1 MKKRIK
7 TNKIYKK
14 LLILGI
20 LIYVA
25 YIFIGQQ
32 KTLNSYKNTQD
43 YYTEQLNMQ
52 LAYQE
57 SLNKTKSNIDSK
69 EYIEKIAREKLD
81 MYLPN
86 ERVYIDKGKKY

>member
-1 MKKRIK
+1 MKKQIK

-14 LLILGI
+14 LLILSI
-20 LIYVA
+20 LIYIA

-43 YYTEQLNMQ
+43 YYIEQLNTQ

-57 SLNKTKSNIDSK
+57 SLSKTKSNIDSK
-69 EYIEKIAREKLD
+69 EYIEKVAREKLD

-86 ERVYIDKGKKY
+86 ERVYIDKGI

>member
-1 MKKRIK
+1 MKKQLK
-7 TNKIYKK
+7 TNKLHKK
-14 LLILGI
+14 IVILGI

-32 KTLNSYKNTQD
+32 KTLNSYKATQN
-43 YYTEQLNMQ
+43 YYTEQLNIQ

-57 SLNKTKSNIDSK
+57 SLKETKANINSK
-69 EYIEKIAREKLD
+69 DYIEKVAREKLD

-86 ERVYIDKGKKY
+86 ERVYIDKGN

>member
-1 MKKRIK
+1 MKKQIK

-14 LLILGI
+14 LLILSI
-20 LIYVA
+20 LIYIA

-43 YYTEQLNMQ
+43 YYIEQLNTQ

-57 SLNKTKSNIDSK
+57 SLSKTKSNIDSK
-69 EYIEKIAREKLD
+69 EYIEKVAREKLD

-86 ERVYIDKGKKY
+86 ERVYIDKGIWY

>member
-1 MKKRIK
+1 MKKQLK

-20 LIYVA
+20 LVYVA

-43 YYTEQLNMQ
+43 YYIEQLNTQ

-69 EYIEKIAREKLD
+69 EYIEQVAREKLD

-86 ERVYIDKGKKY
+86 ERVYIDKSN

>member
-86 ERVYIDKGKKY
+86 ERVYIDKGN

>member
-1 MKKRIK
+1 MKKLIK

-14 LLILGI
+14 ILILGI

-32 KTLNSYKNTQD
+32 KTLNSYKNTQS
-43 YYTEQLNMQ
+43 YYSEQLNTQ

-57 SLNKTKSNIDSK
+57 SLYETKTNINSK
-69 EYIEKIAREKLD
+69 EYIEKVAREKLD

-86 ERVYIDKGKKY
+86 ERVYIDKGN

>member
-1 MKKRIK
+1 MKKQVK

-14 LLILGI
+14 LLIMGVLVYI
-20 LIYVA
+20 A

-43 YYTEQLNMQ
+43 YYTEQLNTE

-57 SLNKTKSNIDSK
+57 SLNQTKSNIDSK
-69 EYIEKIAREKLD
+69 EYIEKVAREKLD

-86 ERVYIDKGKKY
+86 ERVYIDKGN

>member
-1 MKKRIK
+1 MKKQIK

-14 LLILGI
+14 LLILSI
-20 LIYVA
+20 LIYIA

-43 YYTEQLNMQ
+43 YYIEQLNTQ

-69 EYIEKIAREKLD
+69 EYIEKVAREKLD

-86 ERVYIDKGKKY
+86 ERVYIDKGI